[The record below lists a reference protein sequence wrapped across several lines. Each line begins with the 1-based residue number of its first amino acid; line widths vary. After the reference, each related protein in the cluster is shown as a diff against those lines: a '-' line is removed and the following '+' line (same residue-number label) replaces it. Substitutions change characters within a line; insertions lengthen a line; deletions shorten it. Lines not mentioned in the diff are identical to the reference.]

1 MKFIDSSTRPRDPWH
16 SLEGDDGPVVTLT
29 PGPHLL
35 LTLYQWHSA
44 RSQWPEGLAVG
55 LKLEN
60 DVEVGEIAADLPRL
74 ALVALQF
81 PKWTDGRAYS
91 QAHLLRS
98 RHRFAGEVR
107 ALGDVLVDMLPLL
120 QRTGFDAVVMRADQS
135 RDAAERALGFFSG
148 HYQGDTQDHLPLFAK
163 PPGTAEAL
171 AHAQGGEFLG
181 AGASI

>member
-1 MKFIDSSTRPRDPWH
+1 MKFIDAHTRPRDAWR

-29 PGPHLL
+29 PGPNLL
-35 LTLYQWHSA
+35 LTRYQWHSA
-44 RSQWPEGLAVG
+44 RSQWPQGLAVG

-60 DVEVGEIAADLPRL
+60 DVDVAEVAADLPRF

-91 QAHLLRS
+91 QAHLLRT
-98 RHRFAGEVR
+98 RYRFTGELR
-107 ALGDVLVDMLPLL
+107 AIGDVLVDMLPLL
-120 QRTGFDAVVMRADQS
+120 QRTGFDAVAMRADQS
-135 RDAAERALGFFSG
+135 REAAERALGFFRG

-171 AHAQGGEFLG
+171 ARAAAGEFVN